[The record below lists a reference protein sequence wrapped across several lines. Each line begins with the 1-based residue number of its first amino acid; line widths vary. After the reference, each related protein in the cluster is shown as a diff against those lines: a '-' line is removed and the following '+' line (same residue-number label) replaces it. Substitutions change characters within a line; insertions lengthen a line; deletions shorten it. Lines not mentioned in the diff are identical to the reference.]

1 MMSLMVVCYSCL
13 FITELDKSEQNGIF
27 KWPSCFFFVFFWCW
41 SFLSYLDVDKGQEA
55 GVALLDP
62 RHEHLGARKH
72 TGCLHLEINNQNKT
86 MKVFLRYWLKV

>member
-1 MMSLMVVCYSCL
+1 MAS
-13 FITELDKSEQNGIF
+13 FF
-27 KWPSCFFFVFFWCW
+27 CFFFFLVFFLF
-41 SFLSYLDVDKGQEA
+41 SLSHLDVDKGQEA
-55 GVALLDP
+55 GMALLDP